1 MKLVISII
9 SNKDIERVLSAISS
23 KGFYATKISTV
34 GQFLTGGHTV
44 IFCGTDDEKVPV
56 LFDIIKNNV
65 TKRIIKT
72 HGVTSTLTGSLLK
85 APVDVEEGGA
95 IAFTLNV
102 EDYQKF

>member
-1 MKLVISII
+1 MKLVIAII
-9 SNKDIERVLSAISS
+9 SNSDIENVLSAISQE
-23 KGFYATKISTV
+23 GFFATKISTV

-44 IFCGTDDEKVPV
+44 IFCGTDDDKVPQ

-65 TKRIIKT
+65 TKRTIRT

-95 IAFTLNV
+95 IAFTVNV